1 MIKIVSL
8 FSFLFFLTLGVS
20 HAWALPDCVGSWSIT
35 NWTNCIG
42 TYTWENGDK
51 YVGEHKDGESHG
63 QGTFTWGNGDKYV
76 GKYQDGKRHGQGTIT
91 WADGAKYVGEWKD
104 GKKHGQGTYT
114 YAEGDKYVGKYQDG
128 KRHGEGTY
136 TYSSGNK
143 YVGRW
148 KNGNY
153 HGQGTFTF
161 ADGSKD
167 VGEWENNKLNGYAI
181 QYNADGS
188 IRREGIFKDYEFL
201 YAETREKKDPS
212 SQMSSLSP
220 CPSDQNAT
228 YDMCFGT
235 YDWTSGDNKGDKY
248 IGEWKKDIMHG
259 QGMYIFA
266 NGDKYQGAWK
276 DGKKHGPGIF
286 LYLADNEFKGDI
298 YVGEY
303 KFDLYNGQGTYI
315 WKDGSKYTGN
325 WLDNNQDGQGIYIYP
340 DGSKEVGEFKNG
352 LLNGFAIRYN
362 ADGSITQEGIF
373 KDDEF
378 LHAKTSEKKE
388 PSKLDKYKSTC
399 EELGFTPGTE
409 KFGDCVIKLMDKD
422 LE

>member
-51 YVGEHKDGESHG
+51 YVGEHKDGKSHG

-91 WADGAKYVGEWKD
+91 WADGSKYVGEWKD

-136 TYSSGNK
+136 TYASGNK

-153 HGQGTFTF
+153 HGEGTYTF

-188 IRREGIFKDYEFL
+188 IRREGIFKDNEFL
-201 YAETREKKDPS
+201 YTETSKNKTSS
-212 SQMSSLSP
+212 SQLSSLPP

-235 YDWTSGDNKGDKY
+235 YDWASGDYKGDRYK
-248 IGEWKKDIMHG
+248 GEW
-259 QGMYIFA
+259 
-266 NGDKYQGAWK
+266 
-276 DGKKHGPGIF
+276 
-286 LYLADNEFKGDI
+286 
-298 YVGEY
+298 
-303 KFDLYNGQGTYI
+303 
-315 WKDGSKYTGN
+315 
-325 WLDNNQDGQGIYIYP
+325 
-340 DGSKEVGEFKNG
+340 
-352 LLNGFAIRYN
+352 
-362 ADGSITQEGIF
+362 
-373 KDDEF
+373 
-378 LHAKTSEKKE
+378 
-388 PSKLDKYKSTC
+388 
-399 EELGFTPGTE
+399 
-409 KFGDCVIKLMDKD
+409 
-422 LE
+422 

>member
-51 YVGEHKDGESHG
+51 YVGEHKDGKSHG

-76 GKYQDGKRHGQGTIT
+76 GKYQDGKRHG
-91 WADGAKYVGEWKD
+91 E
-104 GKKHGQGTYT
+104 GTYT
-114 YAEGDKYVGKYQDG
+114 YA
-128 KRHGEGTY
+128 
-136 TYSSGNK
+136 SGNK

-181 QYNADGS
+181 QYNADGT
-188 IRREGIFKDYEFL
+188 IRREGIFKDDEFI
-201 YAETREKKDPS
+201 YAETR
-212 SQMSSLSP
+212 
-220 CPSDQNAT
+220 
-228 YDMCFGT
+228 
-235 YDWTSGDNKGDKY
+235 
-248 IGEWKKDIMHG
+248 
-259 QGMYIFA
+259 
-266 NGDKYQGAWK
+266 
-276 DGKKHGPGIF
+276 
-286 LYLADNEFKGDI
+286 
-298 YVGEY
+298 
-303 KFDLYNGQGTYI
+303 
-315 WKDGSKYTGN
+315 
-325 WLDNNQDGQGIYIYP
+325 
-340 DGSKEVGEFKNG
+340 
-352 LLNGFAIRYN
+352 
-362 ADGSITQEGIF
+362 
-373 KDDEF
+373 
-378 LHAKTSEKKE
+378 EKKE

-409 KFGDCVIKLMDKD
+409 KFGDCVMKLMDKN
-422 LE
+422 